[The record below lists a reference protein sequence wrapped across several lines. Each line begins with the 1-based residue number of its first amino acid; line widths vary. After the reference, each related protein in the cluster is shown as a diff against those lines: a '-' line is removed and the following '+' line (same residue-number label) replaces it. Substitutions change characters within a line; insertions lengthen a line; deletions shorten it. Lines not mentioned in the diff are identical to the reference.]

1 MSQKLFILF
10 LFFLPL
16 ATLAYQP
23 RLTVNQNYLEI
34 LKPETSQAFYGEL
47 KGQSAVYKIK
57 STTSFRLY
65 LGLLV
70 PALDNADQDFSAR
83 VYVKD
88 ELSNWQMIYFLD
100 GLKMS
105 WLKFYE
111 GFTNDDYLRGPE
123 LKSEEA
129 LSDKLRGVEMAAGI
143 YTIEVFSPD
152 NLGRY
157 VLVVGDQEELSVQE
171 AIGALSIL
179 PAIKKDFFNKS
190 PFSALFTW
198 LAFYLLLLALAV
210 LLPIMA
216 IIILIFTIRK
226 KRYLQNNL

>member
-1 MSQKLFILF
+1 
-10 LFFLPL
+10 
-16 ATLAYQP
+16 
-23 RLTVNQNYLEI
+23 
-34 LKPETSQAFYGEL
+34 
-47 KGQSAVYKIK
+47 
-57 STTSFRLY
+57 
-65 LGLLV
+65 
-70 PALDNADQDFSAR
+70 
-83 VYVKD
+83 
-88 ELSNWQMIYFLD
+88 
-100 GLKMS
+100 
-105 WLKFYE
+105 
-111 GFTNDDYLRGPE
+111 
-123 LKSEEA
+123 
-129 LSDKLRGVEMAAGI
+129 MAAGI